1 MRNIKVVM
9 EINVKVTDED
19 IEDIIVTAIE
29 GGIGY
34 WCCLDNT
41 GDEYENAPEDE
52 PVSITA
58 TKILLNG
65 GKLKLIDEYDDNKRY
80 EMDLDDLIYGIETW
94 KKYGYDHYSAI
105 TADGID
111 CGFIDAECADAIIQF
126 AIFSTCQYG

>member
-1 MRNIKVVM
+1 MRDIKVVM
-9 EINVKVTDED
+9 EINVKITEED

-41 GDEYENAPEDE
+41 GEEYENAPEDE

-80 EMDLDDLIYGIETW
+80 EMDIDDLIYGIETW
-94 KKYGYDHYSAI
+94 KKYGYDHYGAI
-105 TADGID
+105 TADDID
-111 CGFIDAECADAIIQF
+111 CGNIDAECADGIIQCALF
-126 AIFSTCQYG
+126 GDIQYG

>member
-9 EINVKVTDED
+9 DINVKVTDED

-65 GKLKLIDEYDDNKRY
+65 GKLKLIDEFDDDKRY
-80 EMDLDDLIYGIETW
+80 EMSLDDLIKGIEHW
-94 KKYGYDHYSAI
+94 KKYGFDHYNAI

-111 CGFIDAECADAIIQF
+111 CGNIDAECADAIIQCALF
-126 AIFSTCQYG
+126 DRVQYC